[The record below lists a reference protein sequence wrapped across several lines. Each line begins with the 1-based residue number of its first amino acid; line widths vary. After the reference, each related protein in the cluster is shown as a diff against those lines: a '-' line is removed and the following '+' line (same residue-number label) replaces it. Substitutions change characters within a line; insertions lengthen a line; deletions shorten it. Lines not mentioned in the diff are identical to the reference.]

1 MSTSSELRSARGSI
15 SAFVVC
21 SVMTLVCL
29 AGLAFDG
36 GRVVATYTD
45 VSDVVQNAARMGDQF
60 LVGIREGRPRID
72 AVAGSRAVREFL
84 LSRGLAGDVFVE
96 GRTVTVTVRRRI
108 PMRILGLFGISH
120 REISVTRRAELVD
133 G

>member
-1 MSTSSELRSARGSI
+1 
-15 SAFVVC
+15 
-21 SVMTLVCL
+21 MTLVCL

>member
-1 MSTSSELRSARGSI
+1 MRVSSKHRSARGSI

-29 AGLAFDG
+29 AGLVFDG

-45 VSDVVQNAARMGDQF
+45 VSDAVQNAARMGDQF
-60 LVGIREGRPRID
+60 LVGVREGRPRVD
-72 AVAGSRAVREFL
+72 AASGGRAVREFL
-84 LSRGLAGDVFVE
+84 SSRGLNGDVSVE
-96 GRTVTVTVRRRI
+96 GRMVTVTVRRRI
-108 PMRILGLFGISH
+108 PMRILVLFGISH